1 MLQKVPLRLRRASA
15 EDAEFAF
22 RVLKETMREHAIATW
37 GTWWEEESRRETNEQ
52 VSARKTEI
60 IEHNGTGVG
69 IQLVKRTDTH
79 IQLEQL
85 YIAKAFQRRGLGTEL
100 LKRLMTEAR
109 ESNLPIRLRVLAVNP
124 ARVWYERLGFL
135 AIETTPERI
144 FMEWRP

>member
-1 MLQKVPLRLRRASA
+1 MKTEDSLILRRANA
-15 EDAEFAF
+15 EDAAFAF
-22 RVLKETMREHAIATW
+22 RVLEETMREYAIATW
-37 GTWWEEESRRETNEQ
+37 GTWWEQDSRRETNEQ
-52 VSARKTEI
+52 VSAGKTEI
-60 IEHNGTGVG
+60 IEHNVTGVG
-69 IQLVKRTDTH
+69 IRLVRRTDTH

-109 ESNLPIRLRVLAVNP
+109 ESNPPIRLRVLSVNP
-124 ARVWYERLGFL
+124 ARIWYERMGFL